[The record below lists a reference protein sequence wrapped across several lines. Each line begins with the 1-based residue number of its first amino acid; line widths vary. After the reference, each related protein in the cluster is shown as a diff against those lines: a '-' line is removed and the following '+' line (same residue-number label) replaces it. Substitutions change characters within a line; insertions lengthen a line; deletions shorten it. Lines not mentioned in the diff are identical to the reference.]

1 MSTDMKKIDPK
12 EVQRLRADTNAG
24 VMDCKRALEDA
35 DGDYEKAR
43 GLLKQRGL
51 AAVAKKSGREAK
63 EGIIASYI
71 HAGGRKG
78 ALVEIASE
86 TDFVARSAEFQK
98 LAAEV
103 AMQVAAMSPKTVD
116 ELLDQAYIRDSSK
129 TIKDLVTTLAASVGE
144 NVSVRRIQRFAIGEA
159 EGEADA

>member
-86 TDFVARSAEFQK
+86 TDFVARSTEFQK

>member
-1 MSTDMKKIDPK
+1 MSTEMKKIDPK
-12 EVQRLRADTNAG
+12 DVQRLRTETNAG

-35 DGDYEKAR
+35 DGDYDKAK

-63 EGIIASYI
+63 EGVVASYI

-86 TDFVARSAEFQK
+86 TDFVARSPEFQR
-98 LAAEV
+98 LAQEV

-116 ELLDQAYIRDSSK
+116 ELLAQAYIRDGSK

>member
-12 EVQRLRADTNAG
+12 AVQRLRTETNAG

-35 DGDYEKAR
+35 EGDYEKAK
-43 GLLKQRGL
+43 GLLKERGL
-51 AAVAKKSGREAK
+51 AAVAKKSGREAN
-63 EGIIASYI
+63 EGLIFAYS
-71 HAGGRKG
+71 HPGGRIG
-78 ALVEIASE
+78 ALVDLASE
-86 TDFVARSAEFQK
+86 TDFVARSADFQK
-98 LAAEV
+98 LAQEV

-116 ELLDQAYIRDSSK
+116 ELLDQAYIRDNSK

-159 EGEADA
+159 DGEADA

>member
-1 MSTDMKKIDPK
+1 MTTEMKKIDSK
-12 EVQRLRADTNAG
+12 DVQRLRAETNAG

-35 DGDYEKAR
+35 SGDYEKAK
-43 GLLKQRGL
+43 GLLKERGL

-63 EGIIASYI
+63 EGVIASYI

-86 TDFVARSAEFQK
+86 TDFVARSPEFGK
-98 LAAEV
+98 LAQEI
-103 AMQVAAMSPKTVD
+103 AMQVAAMSPKDVD
-116 ELLDQAYIRDSSK
+116 ELLAQAYIRDGSK

-159 EGEADA
+159 EGETES

>member
-1 MSTDMKKIDPK
+1 MTTDMKKIDPK
-12 EVQRLRADTNAG
+12 EVQRLRAETNAG

-35 DGDYEKAR
+35 DGDYEKAK
-43 GLLKQRGL
+43 GLLKERGL

-63 EGIIASYI
+63 EGVVASYI

-78 ALVEIASE
+78 ALVEVASE
-86 TDFVARSAEFQK
+86 TDFVARSAEFQR
-98 LAAEV
+98 LAQEV

-116 ELLDQAYIRDSSK
+116 ELLAQAYIRDSSK

>member
-1 MSTDMKKIDPK
+1 MKKIDPK
-12 EVQRLRADTNAG
+12 AVQRLRTETNAG

-35 DGDYEKAR
+35 EGDYEKAK
-43 GLLKQRGL
+43 GLLKERGL

-63 EGIIASYI
+63 EGVVAAYI

-78 ALVEIASE
+78 ALVEVASE
-86 TDFVARSAEFQK
+86 TDFVARSADFQK
-98 LAAEV
+98 LAQEV

-116 ELLDQAYIRDSSK
+116 ELLDQAYIRDNSK

-159 EGEADA
+159 DGEADA

>member
-12 EVQRLRADTNAG
+12 EVQRLRTETNAG

-35 DGDYEKAR
+35 DGDYEKAK

-63 EGIIASYI
+63 EGVVASYI

-98 LAAEV
+98 LAQEV

-116 ELLDQAYIRDSSK
+116 ELLEQAYIRDNSK

-144 NVSVRRIQRFAIGEA
+144 NVSVRRISRFAIGEA
-159 EGEADA
+159 DGEAES

>member
-1 MSTDMKKIDPK
+1 MLMAKIDPK
-12 EVQRLRADTNAG
+12 DVQRLRAESGAG

-35 DGDYEKAR
+35 DGDYEKAK

-63 EGIIASYI
+63 EGVVASYI

-86 TDFVARSAEFQK
+86 TDFVARSPEFQK
-98 LAAEV
+98 LAQEI

-116 ELLDQAYIRDSSK
+116 DLLEQAYIRDSSK

-159 EGEADA
+159 EGEAGA